1 MVVVSPTTCPHGF
14 PGDTCEICRAMQP
27 TPVLRA
33 REKQSSRQPARL
45 GSLPGGLAMVAVV
58 AVIGFVVVG
67 WVAAAF
73 FAVLRILELLA
84 VAAIAGGVGWRLGV
98 RRGRRGRGRPG

>member
-1 MVVVSPTTCPHGF
+1 MVLVSAATCPHGLPF
-14 PGDTCEICRAMQP
+14 AKCEICRVMGAA
-27 TPVLRA
+27 PVLHA
-33 REKQSSRQPARL
+33 RERKPDRRRAGL

-73 FAVLRILELLA
+73 FAVLRILELVA
-84 VAAIAGGVGWRLGV
+84 VAAVAGWVGWRLGV
-98 RRGRRGRGRPG
+98 RQGRRG